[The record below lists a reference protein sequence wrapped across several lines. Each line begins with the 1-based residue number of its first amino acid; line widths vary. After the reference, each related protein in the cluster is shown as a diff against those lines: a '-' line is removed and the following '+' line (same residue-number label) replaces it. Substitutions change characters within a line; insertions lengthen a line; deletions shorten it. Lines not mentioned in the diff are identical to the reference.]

1 MAAPASLLQ
10 RRRNSG
16 SRVLP
21 VPLTCSSG
29 ASDTGLDPCHKLFEK
44 YDLLERLGRGS
55 SGQVLRARRKEDDKE
70 VALKIMSATGP
81 DVLASRRAEF
91 EILQNLRHPNIVQG
105 LEFLCSDTT
114 AVVALSYH
122 AGSTLYRAV
131 RESAGGCLEEVAS
144 QHLTDLHLVDFNT
157 ARPLMEGGSLTM
169 TGTLEYAAPEVLH
182 GESPSEQHDVWGA
195 GLCLHWMLMGSL
207 PHRPSGYPN
216 VEAFA
221 EAVLSEPVTC
231 QEGRWQVISK
241 DCRTVVR
248 QCLALKKHQRPAA
261 LLLLA
266 QPWLQDLP
274 CMCSLPDLPQ
284 CARRTQ
290 TEPAFVLA
298 V

>member
-1 MAAPASLLQ
+1 M
-10 RRRNSG
+10 
-16 SRVLP
+16 
-21 VPLTCSSG
+21 
-29 ASDTGLDPCHKLFEK
+29 
-44 YDLLERLGRGS
+44 
-55 SGQVLRARRKEDDKE
+55 
-70 VALKIMSATGP
+70 ALKIMSATGP

-144 QHLTDLHLVDFNT
+144 QRLFKKLLSAVCYLHEHRIVHRDVKAENVLVSSDLTDLHLVDFNT